1 MRIASD
7 IGGTFTDL
15 AYHDERTGELGLAK
29 ASTTP
34 DDLARGVLET
44 IERARV
50 DAAGTEFF
58 VHGSTVIINALT
70 ERTGAR
76 TGLITTR
83 GFRDVL
89 EIGRANRPDIY
100 NFYFRK
106 PEPFV
111 PRHLRLEVRER
122 MSHKGG
128 VLEPLVEEDV
138 RQAVRRL
145 KQEGIEAI
153 AICFLHS
160 YANAAHEQRAL
171 EIAREDVPDV
181 AITASRDVTRQCRLH
196 GGSHPAL

>member
-15 AYHDERTGELGLAK
+15 VYHDERTGELGMAK

-34 DDLARGVLET
+34 DDLARGVLDT
-44 IERARV
+44 IERASV

-58 VHGSTVIINALT
+58 VHGSTLVINALT
-70 ERTGAR
+70 ERKGAR

-106 PEPFV
+106 CEPFV

-122 MSHKGG
+122 VSYKG
-128 VLEPLVEEDV
+128 E
-138 RQAVRRL
+138 
-145 KQEGIEAI
+145 
-153 AICFLHS
+153 
-160 YANAAHEQRAL
+160 YRA
-171 EIAREDVPDV
+171 
-181 AITASRDVTRQCRLH
+181 
-196 GGSHPAL
+196 